1 MEEKNKIRKDILNKR
16 RKITEDFVEK
26 SSNIIMGILCKIIDD
41 NSFNNIMIFMDMK
54 NEVKI
59 TKLLNIYPKKNF
71 YIPKTLENG
80 NMKINKYS
88 KGALVLHKFG
98 YYESFSHD
106 YIEETVLDLIIIPGV
121 AFDKNRNRIGF
132 GGGYYDRF
140 LQKLK
145 ENHNRHNTRFPLTA
159 AVCYDFQL
167 LESIPSEE
175 HDIKPKMIITENQ
188 VLKG

>member
-1 MEEKNKIRKDILNKR
+1 MNME
-16 RKITEDFVEK
+16 
-26 SSNIIMGILCKIIDD
+26 
-41 NSFNNIMIFMDMK
+41 
-54 NEVKI
+54 NEIKI

-71 YIPKTLENG
+71 YIPKTFENG
-80 NMKINKYS
+80 TMKINKYS
-88 KGALVLHKFG
+88 KGNLVLHKFG
-98 YYESFSHD
+98 YYESLSDD

-145 ENHNRHNTRFPLTA
+145 ENHNRHDTRFPLTA

-167 LESIPSEE
+167 LDLIPSEE
-175 HDIKPKMIITENQ
+175 HDIKPQMIITEKQ